1 MKERGRKSSENKTL
15 AVDDDEEADAAKHLD
30 QKKKERTL
38 PDELWV
44 QILESVDD
52 DSVTAFACVNKQLRR
67 VQKRSGRRL
76 ETKLKDYERRHVTD
90 KLDYKDFD
98 TLSEG
103 WCLWAMSLSTEEEE
117 KRMRRITNA
126 EALHGY
132 LNLLKHSKDSELIGQ
147 KIVFDEYTCAFATAG
162 GYLEVLMWLRDNNC
176 PWDEF
181 TCFKAA
187 QGGHLEVLK
196 YAHEKGCPWDER
208 TCSRAAKGG
217 HLEVLKY
224 AHEHGC
230 PWNKWTCSSAAQ
242 GGHLDVLKY
251 AYEKVCPWDERTCKE
266 AALGG
271 HLDVLKYA
279 HEKGCAWNEGTCR
292 VAAQGGH
299 LDVLKYAHEKGCA
312 WNEETCRAAAR
323 VGNLEVLEY
332 ARAHGCPKEK
342 DTY

>member
-15 AVDDDEEADAAKHLD
+15 AVVDEEEEDAAKHLD

-196 YAHEKGCPWDER
+196 YAHEKD
-208 TCSRAAKGG
+208 
-217 HLEVLKY
+217 
-224 AHEHGC
+224 
-230 PWNKWTCSSAAQ
+230 
-242 GGHLDVLKY
+242 
-251 AYEKVCPWDERTCKE
+251 
-266 AALGG
+266 
-271 HLDVLKYA
+271 
-279 HEKGCAWNEGTCR
+279 
-292 VAAQGGH
+292 
-299 LDVLKYAHEKGCA
+299 
-312 WNEETCRAAAR
+312 
-323 VGNLEVLEY
+323 
-332 ARAHGCPKEK
+332 
-342 DTY
+342 